1 MHIHPSITL
10 VLSASF
16 VVTACSSSS
25 GTGTL
30 SVDLTD
36 DPGPYSHVYVTVQE
50 LSAHRSDGGG
60 GGQGATPDNASAGN
74 PSSGGPADSAWV
86 TIPVPSTSIDLLTL
100 QNGLTLPLGSESVPA
115 GTYDMLR
122 LVVGGA
128 SVVVGA
134 QTYTLTVPS
143 GSERGVQVSTTFTV
157 QAGGETKL
165 LLDFSANDSIVED
178 SSGGYILNPVLSVK
192 Q

>member
-1 MHIHPSITL
+1 MRIHPSIL
-10 VLSASF
+10 VPFASF
-16 VVTACSSSS
+16 VVAACSSSS

-50 LSAHRSDGGG
+50 LSAHRSGG
-60 GGQGATPDNASAGN
+60 GGQGAAPDNAGGGK
-74 PSSGGPADSAWV
+74 PSSPGPADSAWV

-100 QNGLTLPLGSESVPA
+100 QNGVTLPLGSESVPA

-122 LVVGGA
+122 LVVGSA
-128 SVVVGA
+128 SVVVGS
-134 QTYTLTVPS
+134 QTYPLTVPS
-143 GSERGVQVSTTFTV
+143 GAERGVQVSTTFTV
-157 QAGGETKL
+157 PTGGETKL
-165 LLDFSANDSIVED
+165 LLDFVASASIVQD
-178 SSGGYILNPVLSVK
+178 GNGGYILNPVLSIK